1 MKIRLENPA
10 SVHLN
15 LFQKIF
21 LGHHT
26 QEMDRHR
33 VILLVTIIKK
43 PKLVMKLMTRTLV
56 IMMVV
61 AIAGLASCT
70 KDAPEGEWSKMKW
83 KAPNGLVKEN
93 STYIIPAEGGE
104 YTFECTNYSRVW
116 LSAIHDRGKIVY
128 PVYPQLDDDDFLTFT
143 GEWFGVNCDRNHVII
158 SFEPLEQDIDSRDL
172 SVGVTAGDIFDSLS
186 FTQRR

>member
-1 MKIRLENPA
+1 
-10 SVHLN
+10 
-15 LFQKIF
+15 
-21 LGHHT
+21 
-26 QEMDRHR
+26 
-33 VILLVTIIKK
+33 
-43 PKLVMKLMTRTLV
+43 MKLMTRTLV

-116 LSAIHDRGKIVY
+116 LSAIHDRGEIVY
-128 PVYPQLDDDDFLTFT
+128 PVYPQLDDDDF
-143 GEWFGVNCDRNHVII
+143 VNCDRNHVII
-158 SFEPLEQDIDSRDL
+158 NFEPLEQDIDSRVL

-186 FTQRR
+186 FMQRR